1 MFQKKKNCF
10 RTWRSKRGG
19 GTKGR
24 GKSVPP
30 KPSGPDLFNPVSP
43 NGDQHQFS
51 PKHIHTLSRDNV
63 MRINKM
69 IIKEKML
76 WSFIKFSQLILE
88 GNIWRSVWRICSWIL
103 GLKGLRQKSFISLP
117 YLKQETSYSCRFAN
131 RIKQFFKPRPW
142 NQIFWKNIVRN
153 ANEDHAAH
161 R

>member
-1 MFQKKKNCF
+1 MSKKKKIVFVPDEVN
-10 RTWRSKRGG
+10 RG

-30 KPSGPDLFNPVSP
+30 KPSGPDLFNRVSP

-76 WSFIKFSQLILE
+76 
-88 GNIWRSVWRICSWIL
+88 
-103 GLKGLRQKSFISLP
+103 
-117 YLKQETSYSCRFAN
+117 
-131 RIKQFFKPRPW
+131 
-142 NQIFWKNIVRN
+142 
-153 ANEDHAAH
+153 
-161 R
+161 

>member
-1 MFQKKKNCF
+1 MSKKKIVFVPDEVN
-10 RTWRSKRGG
+10 RGG

-51 PKHIHTLSRDNV
+51 PLHIHTLSKDNV

-76 WSFIKFSQLILE
+76 
-88 GNIWRSVWRICSWIL
+88 
-103 GLKGLRQKSFISLP
+103 
-117 YLKQETSYSCRFAN
+117 
-131 RIKQFFKPRPW
+131 
-142 NQIFWKNIVRN
+142 
-153 ANEDHAAH
+153 
-161 R
+161 